1 LGGYIPRKHTE
12 NDQDIDI
19 GNGGVNRLPAI
30 NQYLP
35 TFAAVMKKA
44 LIQMHLAV
52 LLWGF
57 TGVLGRAISLDAPIL
72 VWYRMLL
79 TAIFVAVIIYVR
91 KEWVTIPRKHLMLM
105 ALIGILMGLHWVAF
119 YGSIKLA
126 NVSIALVCLST
137 ASIFT
142 PLVDPII
149 NRGKHDFK
157 ELLLGSLA
165 IIGVYLIY
173 RFQQFYGWGILAG
186 IIAALLS
193 SVFTVFNKQIAAKY
207 PARTMVFYEMSTGWA
222 FITLLVPIYL
232 VYKPETSLM
241 PLVSSD
247 WVHNDWIWLVVL
259 SLCCTV
265 WAQSLSLNALKKL
278 SSFTATLSVNLEPV
292 YGILLA
298 FVFYN
303 ENREIIF
310 IDGTEKLNGGFLAGM
325 GLILLSVVLQ
335 MLRVLLPGYLPS
347 KKNAGLKN

>member
-1 LGGYIPRKHTE
+1 
-12 NDQDIDI
+12 
-19 GNGGVNRLPAI
+19 
-30 NQYLP
+30 
-35 TFAAVMKKA
+35 
-44 LIQMHLAV
+44 MHAAV

-57 TGVLGRAISLDAPIL
+57 TGVLGRAISLDAPVL

-79 TAIFVAVIIYVR
+79 TAVFMAVILFYR
-91 KEWVTIPRKHLMLM
+91 KQWVAIPRKHMLLM
-105 ALIGILMGLHWVAF
+105 ALIGVLMGLHWVAF

-142 PLVDPII
+142 PLVDPLI
-149 NRGKHDFK
+149 NKGKHDFK

-173 RFQQFYGWGILAG
+173 RFQQFYGWGILSG
-186 IIAALLS
+186 IVAALLS

-207 PARTMVFYEMSTGWA
+207 PARTMVFYEMTTGWI
-222 FITLLVPIYL
+222 FITLLLPL
-232 VYKPETSLM
+232 VFYYKPDTNFIPNISGG
-241 PLVSSD
+241 

-278 SSFTATLSVNLEPV
+278 TSFTATLSVNLEPV

-298 FVFYN
+298 FLFYN
-303 ENREIIF
+303 ENRDIIF
-310 IDGTEKLNGGFLAGM
+310 LDGTSKLNSGFLTGM
-325 GLILLSVVLQ
+325 SLILLSVALQ
-335 MLRVLLPGYLPS
+335 MLRVLVPGKS
-347 KKNAGLKN
+347 KS